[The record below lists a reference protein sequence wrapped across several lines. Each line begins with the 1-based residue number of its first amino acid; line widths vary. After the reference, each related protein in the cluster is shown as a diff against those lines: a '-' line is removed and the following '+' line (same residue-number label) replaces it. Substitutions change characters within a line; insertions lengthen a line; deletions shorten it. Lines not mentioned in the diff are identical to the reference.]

1 MTHSMKTLS
10 TAIAC
15 IITLSAFSQ
24 EMIVPATFNT
34 GVDDGKKLTSS
45 SAPMKS
51 GELLTLPFV
60 DDFSVDRFPEN
71 EGGYQVLWDGRQAT
85 RNNGWP
91 INAPT
96 LGVVTMDGA
105 DEVGY
110 PYDWDP
116 GRGPADTLLSCPI
129 DLELDPDDGVGL
141 SFYYQPKGRAF
152 FPPTALDSLIL
163 EFYAPDLEQW
173 FWVWSTS
180 DNSTTEE
187 FTFQYI
193 PIVQTKY
200 LKEGFQFRFRNIAP
214 LQGALGTW
222 NLDYIWLD
230 ENETNIN
237 PINNDVAFAR
247 QEYTLLNELTA
258 MPRDHFAQN
267 PAQFMRENIEVAL
280 YNLNDGPRTLENNEI
295 RIYHEGALL
304 NSYPNTNSPA
314 IQAQSDL
321 DYVHSVLSPPN
332 EIVFDPSE
340 SEEEL
345 IFDVEILHGVSD
357 FLATA
362 SNDTMR
368 FKQNFFT
375 EYAYD
380 DGSAE
385 AGYAVPG
392 TGAEVALKYTNYQ
405 TDSIWAVKIYTMP
418 IGLDHEGSIFT
429 VRVWEDTGDGP
440 GAVLA
445 EAEQILAF
453 NQDGYQESVI
463 YQLEEPVE
471 IPSGSFFVGYGQSN
485 QFEGVRVG
493 LDFNTN
499 GNPGNLY
506 FRESAV
512 WNGSQ
517 FQGTVMMR
525 PMFTSAGY
533 DTLVTGVSDFDIS
546 NKIRL
551 FPNPSNGYFRLQSE
565 DEEIKT
571 VSIFDLSGRMLKQ
584 ITANRREVQIDVS
597 DLANGIYM
605 VQIVDSANRRGTK
618 KLVVRK

>member
-1 MTHSMKTLS
+1 MKFYSTTL
-10 TAIAC
+10 AC
-15 IITLSAFSQ
+15 IIALSGFAQ
-24 EMIVPATFNT
+24 EKIVPATVHTNT
-34 GVDDGKKLTSS
+34 KNHKARTAT
-45 SAPMKS
+45 APQMKS
-51 GELLTLPFV
+51 GELLTLPFI

-71 EGGYQVLWDGRQAT
+71 EDGYQVLWQGRQAT

-91 INAPT
+91 IDAPT
-96 LGVVTMDGA
+96 IGVVSFDGG
-105 DEVGY
+105 DEFGY
-110 PYDWDP
+110 PYDWND
-116 GRGPADTLLSCPI
+116 GRGPADTLISCPI
-129 DLELDPDDGVGL
+129 DLDFESEDGLGL

-163 EFYAPDLEQW
+163 EFYAPDLDQW

-187 FTFQYI
+187 FSFQYI
-193 PIVQTKY
+193 PIVQNKY

-222 NLDYIWLD
+222 NVDYVWLD

-247 QEYTLLNELTA
+247 QEYSLLNELRA

-267 PAQFMRENIEVAL
+267 PAQFMRETIEVAL
-280 YNLNDGPRTLENNEI
+280 KNLNDGPRTLENNEI
-295 RIYHEGALL
+295 RIYHEGVLQ
-304 NSYPNTNSPA
+304 NSFPNPNSPA
-314 IQAQSDL
+314 IQAQSGL
-321 DYVHSVLSPPN
+321 DYLHSVLSPPN
-332 EIVFDPSE
+332 EIVYNASL

-345 IFDVEILHGVSD
+345 IFDVEIIHGVAD

-368 FKQNFFT
+368 FQQTFFT

-418 IGLDHEGSIFT
+418 IGLDHEGSTFT
-429 VRVWEDTGDGP
+429 IRAWEDTGDGP
-440 GAVLA
+440 GSVIA
-445 EAEQILAF
+445 EAEQIVQF
-453 NQDGYQESVI
+453 NLEGYQESVI
-463 YQLEEPVE
+463 YQFEEPVE
-471 IPSGSFFVGYGQSN
+471 VPSGSFFVGYGQSN

-499 GNPGNLY
+499 GNPDNLY

-517 FQGTVMMR
+517 FQGTVMIR
-525 PMFTSAGY
+525 PMFTSTGY
-533 DTLVTGVSDFDIS
+533 DSLVTGISHRDIS
-546 NKIRL
+546 DKIQL
-551 FPNPSNGYFRLQSE
+551 FPNPSAGFFRLQSA
-565 DEEIKT
+565 DEEI
-571 VSIFDLSGRMLKQ
+571 
-584 ITANRREVQIDVS
+584 
-597 DLANGIYM
+597 
-605 VQIVDSANRRGTK
+605 
-618 KLVVRK
+618 

>member
-1 MTHSMKTLS
+1 MKTFS
-10 TAIAC
+10 TVV
-15 IITLSAFSQ
+15 AFVFVLTAFAQ
-24 EMIVPATFNT
+24 EQIVPATIHTNIKSYKART
-34 GVDDGKKLTSS
+34 AT
-45 SAPMKS
+45 APQMKS
-51 GELLTLPFV
+51 GELLTLPFI
-60 DDFSVDRFPEN
+60 DDFSVDRFPQN
-71 EGGYQVLWDGRQAT
+71 EEGYQVLWESRQAS

-91 INAPT
+91 IDPPT
-96 LGVVTMDGA
+96 IGVVTFDGA
-105 DEVGY
+105 DEFGY
-110 PYDWDP
+110 PYDWTP

-129 DLELDPDDGVGL
+129 NLDFEPDDGVGI
-141 SFYYQPKGRAF
+141 SFYYQPKGIS
-152 FPPTALDSLIL
+152 PSTPSVLDSLIL
-163 EFYAPDLEQW
+163 EFYAPDLDQW

-180 DNSTTEE
+180 DNSTTDE

-193 PIVQTKY
+193 QIVQTKY

-214 LQGALGTW
+214 LQGVYGAW
-222 NLDYIWLD
+222 NVDYVWLD

-247 QEYTLLNELTA
+247 QEYTLLDGLTA

-267 PAQFMRENIEVAL
+267 PAQFMRESIEVQL
-280 YNLNDGPRTLENNEI
+280 KNLNDGPRTLENNEI

-304 NSYPNTNSPA
+304 NSFPNSNSPA
-314 IQAQSDL
+314 ILAQSSL
-321 DYVHSVLSPPN
+321 DYLHSVLSPPN
-332 EIVFDPSE
+332 EIVYDTSQAN
-340 SEEEL
+340 EEL
-345 IFDVEILHGVSD
+345 IFDVEISHGVSD

-385 AGYAVPG
+385 AGYNVSNAG
-392 TGAEVALKYTNYQ
+392 SEVAMNFTNYK
-405 TDSIWAVKIYTMP
+405 TDSLWAVKIYTMP
-418 IGLDHEGSIFT
+418 FAYDHEGSTFT
-429 VRVWEDTGDGP
+429 IRVWEDTGDGP
-440 GAVLA
+440 GALIA
-445 EAEQILAF
+445 EAAHTVAYGIEE
-453 NQDGYQESVI
+453 YQENII

-485 QFEGVRVG
+485 QFEGLSVG

-499 GNPGNLY
+499 GNQDYLY
-506 FRESAV
+506 FREFST
-512 WNGSQ
+512 WLSSQ
-517 FQGTVMMR
+517 IPGTVMIR

-533 DTLVTGVSDFDIS
+533 DTLVTNVSDFDIS
-546 NKIRL
+546 SKIQL
-551 FPNPSNGYFRLQSE
+551 FPNPSDGYFRLHSE

-584 ITANRREVQIDVS
+584 INANRRELQIDVA

-605 VQIVDSANRRGTK
+605 VQITDSANRRGTK
-618 KLVVRK
+618 KLVVRN